1 MNAPRAHIRGASI
14 PDANSAPRSSNA
26 NAVVRARIR
35 PVHILAG
42 IVSLAGA
49 AVLAAALGRSAGRHS
64 PVGGL
69 GAFDSLDV
77 WLMTAGVV
85 VGELLPLKIPRRG
98 NDEEITFSTTFS
110 FALLLSVGLVPAAVA
125 QGSASVIQDLVAR
138 KPVWRITFNVGQYT
152 LSLAAAALVLRLIG
166 FSPSFGVGAL
176 SAGDLPAILLAMP
189 VFFVVNV
196 GIVGVVISLY
206 QQIGVREYFRG
217 DIVFS
222 AATGAILLSL
232 SPIVVAAL
240 DSSPVV
246 FPLFAL
252 PLLGVYR
259 GGRQA
264 ARSEH
269 QANHDALT
277 GLTNRTLFG
286 ALVTDALRRAPDR
299 GPLAVLLMDLN
310 RFKEVND
317 TLGHRSGDL
326 LLQQVG
332 RRLQHPLREGD
343 VVARLGG
350 DEFAILLSDLP
361 HRDAAESIAERLH
374 QTLEGAFTID
384 GYTLEVDASI
394 GVARYPED
402 GADVDTLLQ
411 RADVAMYRAKE
422 NHVPY
427 LTYSA
432 EHDHHTPARLALVSD
447 LHRAVDGEELVL
459 WYQPQVDLE
468 RDELAGV
475 EGLVRWRHPTLGLLQ
490 PDAFIEMAEHTGLI
504 KPLTLRVLDEALRQC
519 HLWLDGGLD
528 LRVAINLSARALLDP
543 RLPEEVELLLRKW
556 SLGPESLK
564 LEITESSLMADPAMA
579 LLVTRELSAQG
590 IALAIDDFGT
600 GYSSLAYLK
609 ELPVRE
615 IKIDK
620 SFVIN
625 MATSRSDA
633 VIVRSTVDLGHN
645 LGLDVVAE
653 GVEDERSLAELRAL
667 GCNLAQGYYLSPP
680 VPPDQL
686 VRWIAGRNDAPT
698 VTGRPIPLH
707 AVAADGG
714 DALRATGGAV

>member
-1 MNAPRAHIRGASI
+1 MDASRAHDRGASI
-14 PDANSAPRSSNA
+14 PDVSSPPPRA
-26 NAVVRARIR
+26 GARLLVRGRVR
-35 PVHILAG
+35 PVHLFAG
-42 IVSLAGA
+42 IVSLAGTGVLA
-49 AVLAAALGRSAGRHS
+49 AVLGRSSVTSS
-64 PVGGL
+64 PFGGL
-69 GAFDSLDV
+69 GAFNSLNV
-77 WLMTAGVV
+77 WLMAAGVA
-85 VGELLPLKIPRRG
+85 VGELFPLKIPHRG

-125 QGSASVIQDLVAR
+125 QGSASVIQDLLAR
-138 KPVWRITFNVGQYT
+138 KPIWRITFNVGQYT
-152 LSLAAAALVLRLIG
+152 LSLAAAALALRLIG
-166 FSPSFGVGAL
+166 FRPHGGVGAL
-176 SAGDLPAILLAMP
+176 TGKDLAAIVVAMP
-189 VFFVVNV
+189 VFFVVNT
-196 GIVGVVISLY
+196 GIVGIVISLY
-206 QQIGVREYFRG
+206 QGIGVREYFRG
-217 DIVFS
+217 DLVFS
-222 AATGAILLSL
+222 GATGAVLLSL

-286 ALVTDALRRAPDR
+286 SLVADALRRAPDS

-317 TLGHRSGDL
+317 TLGHRFGDL

-332 RRLQHPLREGD
+332 RRLQHPLRAGD

-361 HRDAAESIAERLH
+361 HRDAAESIAERLQ
-374 QTLEGAFTID
+374 QTLEGPFTID

-394 GVARYPED
+394 GIARYPED

-422 NHVPY
+422 NHLPH

-432 EHDHHTPARLALVSD
+432 EHDHHTPARLALVAD
-447 LHRAVDGEELVL
+447 LRRAVDGDELVL
-459 WYQPQVDLE
+459 WYQPKVDLARNE
-468 RDELAGV
+468 VAGV

-490 PDAFIEMAEHTGLI
+490 PDAFIETAEHTGLI
-504 KPLTLRVLDEALRQC
+504 KPLTLRVLDEALQQC
-519 HLWLDGGLD
+519 HSWKERGLD
-528 LRVAINLSARALLDP
+528 LRVAINLSARALLDR
-543 RLPEEVELLLRKW
+543 RLPAEVELLLRKW
-556 SLGPESLK
+556 CLGPESLR
-564 LEITESSLMADPAMA
+564 LEITESSLMADPTMA
-579 LLVTRELSAQG
+579 LLVTRELSAHG

-609 ELPVRE
+609 QLPVRE

-620 SFVIN
+620 SFVMN

-653 GVEDERSLAELRAL
+653 GVEDERTLAELRAL
-667 GCNLAQGYYLSPP
+667 GCNVAQGYYVSPP
-680 VPPDQL
+680 LPPDQL
-686 VRWIAGRNDAPT
+686 ERWLAGRHGAPAAI
-698 VTGRPIPLH
+698 GPPIPLRPT
-707 AVAADGG
+707 AADRP
-714 DALRATGGAV
+714 DALRASGGAA

>member
-1 MNAPRAHIRGASI
+1 
-14 PDANSAPRSSNA
+14 
-26 NAVVRARIR
+26 
-35 PVHILAG
+35 
-42 IVSLAGA
+42 
-49 AVLAAALGRSAGRHS
+49 
-64 PVGGL
+64 
-69 GAFDSLDV
+69 
-77 WLMTAGVV
+77 
-85 VGELLPLKIPRRG
+85 
-98 NDEEITFSTTFS
+98 
-110 FALLLSVGLVPAAVA
+110 
-125 QGSASVIQDLVAR
+125 
-138 KPVWRITFNVGQYT
+138 
-152 LSLAAAALVLRLIG
+152 
-166 FSPSFGVGAL
+166 
-176 SAGDLPAILLAMP
+176 MP

-217 DIVFS
+217 DIAFS

-286 ALVTDALRRAPDR
+286 ALVTDALRRAPDS

-317 TLGHRSGDL
+317 TLGHRYGDL

-332 RRLQHPLREGD
+332 RRLQHPLRQRD

-350 DEFAILLSDLP
+350 DEFAILLTDLP

-374 QTLEGAFTID
+374 QTLEGAFTIE

-422 NHVPY
+422 NHLPY

-447 LHRAVDGEELVL
+447 LRRAVDGEELVL
-459 WYQPQVDLE
+459 WYQPKVDLQ
-468 RDELAGV
+468 RDEVAGV

-490 PDAFIEMAEHTGLI
+490 PNAFIETAEHTGLI
-504 KPLTLRVLDEALRQC
+504 KPLTFRVLDEALRQC
-519 HLWLDGGLD
+519 HSWQERGLD
-528 LRVAINLSARALLDP
+528 LPVAINLSARALLDR
-543 RLPEEVELLLRKW
+543 RLPEEIELLLRKW
-556 SLGPESLK
+556 CLGPESLK

-579 LLVTRELSAQG
+579 LLVSGELSAQG

-609 ELPVRE
+609 QLPVRE

-620 SFVIN
+620 SFVTN
-625 MATSRSDA
+625 MTTSRSDA

-686 VRWIAGRNDAPT
+686 VRWIASRNDAPT
-698 VTGRPIPLH
+698 VTHRPIPLH
-707 AVAADGG
+707 AVAADRG